1 MMNGS
6 DKCKHCG
13 ADYSLHQSETDFCP
27 AAGFEAAPGRKQRWS
42 YYKKFEPV
50 PVSNGY
56 TEALKKSA
64 QTADLFLQDLQAL
77 YPKAQG
83 AAEEVLFYG
92 YIEQVAKIK
101 GTLNR
106 IVAEKTT
113 VK

>member
-1 MMNGS
+1 MNGS
-6 DKCKHCG
+6 TKCKNCG
-13 ADYSLHQSETDFCP
+13 ADYSLHQYETERCP
-27 AAGFEAAPGRKQRWS
+27 ENGFEAPVGRAQRWS
-42 YYKKFEPV
+42 YMKFEPA
-50 PVSNGY
+50 SNGY
-56 TEALKKSA
+56 TEALEKAA

-83 AAEEVLFYG
+83 VAEEMLFYG